1 MDILISEDDESIR
14 TVMKL
19 ILTECNATVHTVSDG
34 QEALE
39 LLESGKINF
48 DVLITD
54 FNMPRMNG
62 DQLVKEVL
70 ERKIP
75 LKKII
80 MISGRWDNSDDIE
93 DLMNQ
98 HSNIKCLFKPFTPDT
113 IIHAVF

>member
-1 MDILISEDDESIR
+1 MEILISEDDESIR

-19 ILTECNATVHTVSDG
+19 LLTECNATVHTVSDG

-62 DQLVKEVL
+62 DQLVKEVF
-70 ERKIP
+70 ERNIP

-80 MISGRWDNSDDIE
+80 MISGRWDNSDDME
-93 DLMNQ
+93 ELMNQ
-98 HSNIKCLFKPFTPDT
+98 HSNIKCLFKPFTPDA
-113 IIHAVF
+113 IIKAVF